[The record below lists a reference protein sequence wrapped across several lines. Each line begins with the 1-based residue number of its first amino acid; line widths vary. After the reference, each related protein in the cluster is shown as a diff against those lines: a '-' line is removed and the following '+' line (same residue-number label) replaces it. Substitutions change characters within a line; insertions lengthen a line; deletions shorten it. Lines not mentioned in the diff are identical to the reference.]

1 MGETKPNWPEIES
14 QVFMATGRR
23 MPVVLV
29 RGEGTRVWDEDGK
42 SYLDFFCGPSTVS
55 LGHCH
60 PVLAEALADQARTL
74 IHVSN
79 LTYSIPQLQL
89 AQLLV
94 EHSALDRVYFANSG
108 AEANEGALK
117 LARKWGRERKDGAY
131 EVITANDSFHGRTLA
146 MVTAG
151 GTDRY
156 KEPFGPLP
164 PGFVHVPYND
174 IDAIRQATSERTCA
188 VLLEPIQGEGGIIVP
203 DDDYLPAVRRWCDEQ
218 RLLLI
223 LDEVQTGV
231 GRCGALFAYQL
242 AGIEPDVM
250 TLAKG
255 IASGVPLAAL
265 LAKEHCAVFTPGDH
279 GSTYGGN
286 PLATRAGYEVVK
298 HIIDNEIPAKVAADG
313 TYLEQRFRGLED
325 RLDLVAGHRGK
336 GLLQALALSKSVADL
351 VVRSCLE
358 RGLIVNNVRPDTVRI
373 TPPLT
378 VSREELDEGLDIL
391 EKVLIEI
398 GGGPAK

>member
-1 MGETKPNWPEIES
+1 MTDWRAIES
-14 QVFMATGRR
+14 RVFMTTGRR
-23 MPVVLV
+23 LPIVLV
-29 RGEGTRVWDEDGK
+29 RGEGTRVWDEAGK
-42 SYLDFFCGPSTVS
+42 SYLDFFGGPATVS

-60 PVLAEALADQARTL
+60 PAVVEALTDQARSL

-94 EHSALDRVYFANSG
+94 DHSCLDRVYFANSG

-117 LARKWGRERKDGAY
+117 LARKWGREHKDGAF
-131 EVITANDSFHGRTLA
+131 EVICAQDAFHGRTLA
-146 MVTAG
+146 TVTAG

-164 PGFVHVPYND
+164 PGFLHVPFND
-174 IDAIRQATSERTCA
+174 IDALRRATNERTCA
-188 VLLEPIQGEGGIIVP
+188 VFLEPVQGEGGVNVP

-223 LDEVQTGV
+223 LDEVQTGI

-242 AGIEPDVM
+242 WDVEPDIM

-255 IASGVPLAAL
+255 IASGVPLSAI

-286 PLATRAGYEVVK
+286 PLATRVGYEVVK
-298 HIIDNEIPAKVAADG
+298 LVIEQDLPAKVAEDG
-313 TYLEQRFRGLED
+313 RYLEARLRSLED
-325 RLDLVAGHRGK
+325 RLELVSGERGR
-336 GLLQALALSKSVADL
+336 GLFWAIALKREAAQE
-351 VVRSCLE
+351 VVQGCLE
-358 RGLIVNNVRPDTVRI
+358 RGLIVNNVRPDAVRLS
-373 TPPLT
+373 PPLT
-378 VSREELDEGLDIL
+378 VSREELDEGLAIL
-391 EKVLIEI
+391 EEVLAEV

>member
-1 MGETKPNWPEIES
+1 MTDWRDIES
-14 QVFMATGRR
+14 RVFMTTGRR
-23 MPVVLV
+23 LPVVLV
-29 RGEGTRVWDEDGK
+29 RGDGSRVWDEAGK
-42 SYLDFFCGPSTVS
+42 SYLDFFGGPAVHS

-60 PVLAEALADQARTL
+60 PVVAEALADQARKL

-79 LTYSIPQLQL
+79 VVYSVPQLQL

-94 EHSALDRVYFANSG
+94 EHSCLDRVYFANSG
-108 AEANEGALK
+108 AEANEGAIK
-117 LARKWGRERKDGAY
+117 LARKWGRERKDGAF
-131 EVITANDSFHGRTLA
+131 EVICAQDAFHGRTLA

-151 GTDRY
+151 GSDRY
-156 KEPFGPLP
+156 KQPFAPLP

-174 IDAIRQATSERTCA
+174 IEAIRRATNERTCA
-188 VLLEPIQGEGGIIVP
+188 VFLEPVQGEGGVNVP

-223 LDEVQTGV
+223 LDEVQTGL

-242 AGIEPDVM
+242 SDIEPDVI

-255 IASGVPLAAL
+255 IASGVPLGAI

-286 PLATRAGYEVVK
+286 PLATRVGYEVVK
-298 HIIDNEIPAKVAADG
+298 YIIDNDIPAKVAEDG
-313 TYLEQRFRGLED
+313 RYLEARLHSLED
-325 RLDLVAGHRGK
+325 RSDLVTGARGK
-336 GLLQALALSKSVADL
+336 GLLWAVALASEAAEQ
-351 VVRSCLE
+351 VVLGCLE
-358 RGLIVNNVRPDTVRI
+358 RGLIVNNVRPDAVRVA
-373 TPPLT
+373 PPLT

-391 EKVLIEI
+391 ERVLVEV